1 MRKREREKK
10 KRKKKQNKYMKENYP
25 TKSQNEN
32 VFGFNTKNM
41 MK

>member
-1 MRKREREKK
+1 MRKRE
-10 KRKKKQNKYMKENYP
+10 RKKKQNKYMEENYP
-25 TKSQNEN
+25 TELQNEN